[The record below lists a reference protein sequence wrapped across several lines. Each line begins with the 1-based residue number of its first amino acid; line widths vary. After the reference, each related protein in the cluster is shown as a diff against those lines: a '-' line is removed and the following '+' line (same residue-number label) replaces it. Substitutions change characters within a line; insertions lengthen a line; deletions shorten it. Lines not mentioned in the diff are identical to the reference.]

1 MVTLAFLKLLQDEGF
16 GIIDVDM
23 FYQKLT
29 LDKKGIYIADIGES
43 IERHSRDSQGY
54 ELFARGVNDIDGL
67 KKLQAIRSFL
77 VNEYQNICEL
87 PAVPPINN
95 QGYTGVHLSKPSTIT
110 NVGLDAQNRIIYS
123 MTGSIKYKEQ

>member
-16 GIIDVDM
+16 GIINVDM

-29 LDKKGIYIADIGES
+29 LDKKGIYIADIGEG

-87 PAVPPINN
+87 QIGRAHV
-95 QGYTGVHLSKPSTIT
+95 
-110 NVGLDAQNRIIYS
+110 
-123 MTGSIKYKEQ
+123 